1 MTELKT
7 KIIESLTRDNIKMIP
22 KWRLILYSFGFV
34 TALLFLFLIVIFT
47 LSLIFFVL
55 SRYGFMYLPVFGFMT
70 IIHTLKA
77 VPLLLLLCTV
87 VLLIVIE
94 VVSRKYAFSF
104 KRPLALTL
112 LFTTSLA
119 VVFSFLV
126 GVTPMHEYIRDY
138 AREHD
143 ITVMSDVYRRPLPL
157 RTGGDVTILRG
168 SVLTSSTTFITLELF
183 DGVEVKAYASTSLK
197 GITLPRVD
205 DDVLLF
211 GSFVGSNFV
220 MIGIKNAPN
229 IPFEK
234 RKRERGMRE
243 SMKTQP
249 NQIQTENEINMFRG
263 R

>member
-22 KWRLILYSFGFV
+22 KWRLALYSFGFV
-34 TALLFLFLIVIFT
+34 VALFFLFLTVVFT

-70 IIHTLKA
+70 IVHTLKA

-87 VLLIVIE
+87 VLLVVIE
-94 VVSRKYAFSF
+94 VVSRKYSFSF
-104 KRPLALTL
+104 RRPLALTL

-119 VVFSFLV
+119 VIFSFFV
-126 GVTPMHEYIRDY
+126 GLTPMHEYIRDY

-143 ITVMSDVYRRPLPL
+143 ITIMSDVYRRPLPL
-157 RTGGDVTILRG
+157 RASGDITILRG

-183 DGVEVKAYASTSLK
+183 DGAEVKAYASTSLK
-197 GITLPRVD
+197 DTVLPRVD

-211 GSFVGSNFV
+211 GSFVGGNFIV
-220 MIGIKNAPN
+220 VGIKNAPN

-234 RKRERGMRE
+234 RKRDAKERI
-243 SMKTQP
+243 KTQP
-249 NQIQTENEINMFRG
+249 HQQEIENEINMFRG